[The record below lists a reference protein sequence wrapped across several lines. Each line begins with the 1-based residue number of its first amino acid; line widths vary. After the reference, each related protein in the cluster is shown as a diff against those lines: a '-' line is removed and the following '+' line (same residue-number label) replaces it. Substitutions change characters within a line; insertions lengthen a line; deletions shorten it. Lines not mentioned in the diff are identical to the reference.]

1 MSPATMPRPTPE
13 RYAAAMDQKI
23 IDHVTD
29 EATPVV
35 PEQLVD
41 QLVEELLIE
50 EISIDGMCGVY

>member
-1 MSPATMPRPTPE
+1 MSPTTMPRPTPE
-13 RYAAAMDQKI
+13 RYAAAMDQRI
-23 IDHVTD
+23 IAHVTD

-41 QLVEELLIE
+41 ELVDELLIE